1 MSLVSEVSDLA
12 TRMGTECKTLRTER
26 AAITGSLASLT
37 TTDKSNLVAAI
48 NEALAAAGGGGVTN
62 LTATLSASNTI
73 IVSSTGTD
81 ATIPAV
87 DGTNAGVMTPTMKT
101 KLDGI
106 EAAADVT
113 DAANIG
119 SSVHGA
125 STKATP
131 VDADTFPLIDSEA
144 SNVLKKITLANLK
157 NAVAALIVAGAPGAL
172 DTLDEIAAAL
182 GDDANFASTIT
193 TALGNRVR
201 VDTAAQGLNGT
212 QQSNARTNIAAAG
225 AVDVG
230 DTSTDFVTLFEA
242 ALV

>member
-37 TTDKSNLVAAI
+37 TTDKSTLVAAI
-48 NEALAAAGGGGVTN
+48 NEVFAAVGGGGTTN

-106 EAAADVT
+106 ETAADVT
-113 DAANIG
+113 DTGNVG
-119 SSVHGA
+119 STIHGA
-125 STKATP
+125 STKAAP
-131 VDADTFPLIDSEA
+131 VDADTLALIDSEA
-144 SNVLKKITLANLK
+144 SNVLKKVTIANLK
-157 NAVAALIVAGAPGAL
+157 TAVIAAVSAGAPATL
-172 DTLDEIAAAL
+172 DTIDEIAAAL
-182 GDDANFASTIT
+182 GDDPNAITTIM

-201 VDTAAQGLNGT
+201 TDTAAQGLNGT
-212 QQSNARTNIAAAG
+212 QQTNARTNIAAAG
-225 AVDVG
+225 SVDVG
-230 DTSTDFVTLFEA
+230 DTSTDFVALFEA